1 MDIHGHP
8 CLCVVVEVDV
18 EVDVGGLHMSE
29 HPIQSGPYGAP
40 SQNHWPG
47 KNAGCSCTDLP
58 TRLDKLTN
66 PSVCIHKCIQCSLLR
81 YLYLVFLRPLYH
93 TFQLSFAG
101 PC

>member
-40 SQNHWPG
+40 SQTTG
-47 KNAGCSCTDLP
+47 LAK
-58 TRLDKLTN
+58 TRAV
-66 PSVCIHKCIQCSLLR
+66 PAPI
-81 YLYLVFLRPLYH
+81 YPLV
-93 TFQLSFAG
+93 
-101 PC
+101 